1 MEKTN
6 ITGAIPSPSSGS
18 GVSGG
23 ARIVRPGAS
32 RIVSRRNFL
41 IQGGGGL
48 VALSLG
54 STGCSDTGTGPSDS
68 VDRDVEEVDRD
79 VVEQVDVI
87 VVGAGLSGLVA
98 AYELVRAGY
107 NVRVLEARNEAG
119 GRAQTLREPFDDG
132 LIAEAGPARIPPDH
146 DRTLGYIDHF
156 GIKTSPFYP
165 QEGEYL
171 FVPKQGDPLRET
183 PDSLAAQPHRPWVI
197 RGVVAHPRDLRL
209 EAASISTKDGTHSHG
224 KDIPEGTDV
233 LPVAFAEALGDSVRY
248 GSPVTR
254 VVREDSGVLVT
265 NGTGASTEELKGS
278 YLICTVPLPVIDQIV
293 FEPTLSAE
301 KRAAFEALPYQD
313 VTRVYVQYADRIWE
327 GHGLNGWGESLVGGF
342 WEFWHPTWNQEGPR
356 GLLMSYLYGDMA
368 RTVAAMEPGTIV
380 PEFIDR
386 FDGFFPGSSE
396 VAEHGTYFA
405 WEHQPWIR
413 AAYALKDPPFEEH
426 PELASPEGR
435 IHFAGEHASGE
446 RGWMQ
451 GALQSGLRAAS
462 EIDPAVTGESSGA
475 AVAISPRRVA
485 RRFAAGSGVP
495 GWLAV

>member
-1 MEKTN
+1 MDETN
-6 ITGAIPSPSSGS
+6 ITGAIPLPSSG
-18 GVSGG
+18 SGG

-41 IQGGGGL
+41 LQGGGGL
-48 VALSLG
+48 IALSLG
-54 STGCSDTGTGPSDS
+54 STGCSDTGMGPSDS
-68 VDRDVEEVDRD
+68 VDRD

-119 GRAQTLREPFDDG
+119 GRARTLREPFDDG
-132 LIAEAGPARIPPDH
+132 LIAETGPARIPPDH

-156 GIKTSPFYP
+156 GIETSPFYP

-171 FVPKQGDPLRET
+171 LVPEQGDPFRQT
-183 PDSLAAQPHRPWVI
+183 PDVFLSGGRDTWV
-197 RGVVAHPRDLRL
+197 
-209 EAASISTKDGTHSHG
+209 KM
-224 KDIPEGTDV
+224 PEGTDV
-233 LPVAFAEALGDSVRY
+233 LPMAFAEALGDRVRY

-254 VVREDSGVLVT
+254 VVQEDSGVLVT

-293 FEPTLSAE
+293 FEPTLSEE
-301 KRAAFEALPYQD
+301 KRAAFEALTYED

-327 GHGLNGWGESLVGGF
+327 GHGLNGWGLSLVGGF

-405 WEHQPWIR
+405 WEHQPWIG
-413 AAYALKDPPFEEH
+413 AAFAPHDPPFEEH

-446 RGWMQ
+446 RAWMQ

-462 EIDPAVTGESSGA
+462 EIDPEVTGESSGA
-475 AVAISPRRVA
+475 AVAISPRRVV

>member
-1 MEKTN
+1 M
-6 ITGAIPSPSSGS
+6 
-18 GVSGG
+18 
-23 ARIVRPGAS
+23 
-32 RIVSRRNFL
+32 
-41 IQGGGGL
+41 
-48 VALSLG
+48 
-54 STGCSDTGTGPSDS
+54 
-68 VDRDVEEVDRD
+68 
-79 VVEQVDVI
+79 
-87 VVGAGLSGLVA
+87 
-98 AYELVRAGY
+98 
-107 NVRVLEARNEAG
+107 
-119 GRAQTLREPFDDG
+119 
-132 LIAEAGPARIPPDH
+132 
-146 DRTLGYIDHF
+146 
-156 GIKTSPFYP
+156 
-165 QEGEYL
+165 
-171 FVPKQGDPLRET
+171 
-183 PDSLAAQPHRPWVI
+183 
-197 RGVVAHPRDLRL
+197 
-209 EAASISTKDGTHSHG
+209 
-224 KDIPEGTDV
+224 
-233 LPVAFAEALGDSVRY
+233 AFAEALGDRVRY

-254 VVREDSGVLVT
+254 VVQEDSGVLVT

-293 FEPTLSAE
+293 FEPTLSEE
-301 KRAAFEALPYQD
+301 KRAAFEALTYED

-327 GHGLNGWGESLVGGF
+327 GHGLNGWGLSLVGGF

-405 WEHQPWIR
+405 WEHQPWIG
-413 AAYALKDPPFEEH
+413 AAFAPYDPPFEEH

-462 EIDPAVTGESSGA
+462 EIDPEVTGESSGA
-475 AVAISPRRVA
+475 ALAISPRRVA
-485 RRFAAGSGVP
+485 RRFAAGPGVP

>member
-1 MEKTN
+1 MDETN
-6 ITGAIPSPSSGS
+6 ITGAIPLPSSG
-18 GVSGG
+18 SGG

-32 RIVSRRNFL
+32 RIVNRRNFL
-41 IQGGGGL
+41 LQGGGGL

-119 GRAQTLREPFDDG
+119 GRARTLREPFDDG
-132 LIAEAGPARIPPDH
+132 LIAETGPARIPPDH

-156 GIKTSPFYP
+156 GIETSPFYP

-171 FVPKQGDPLRET
+171 FVTEQGDTLRET
-183 PDSLAAQPHRPWVI
+183 PDSFLSGRDTWV
-197 RGVVAHPRDLRL
+197 
-209 EAASISTKDGTHSHG
+209 KM
-224 KDIPEGTDV
+224 PEGTDV
-233 LPVAFAEALGDSVRY
+233 LPMAFAEALGDRVRY

-254 VVREDSGVLVT
+254 VVQEDSGVLVT

-293 FEPTLSAE
+293 FEPTLSEE
-301 KRAAFEALPYQD
+301 KRAAFEA
-313 VTRVYVQYADRIWE
+313 T
-327 GHGLNGWGESLVGGF
+327 SLRGRHPCLRSVCGPNLGGPRPERVGGRYLGGSSF
-342 WEFWHPTWNQEGPR
+342 EEFWHPTWNQEGPR
-356 GLLMSYLYGDMA
+356 GLLMSYLYGDRA

-386 FDGFFPGSSE
+386 FDGFFPGSGAL
-396 VAEHGTYFA
+396 AEGGTYFA
-405 WEHQPWIR
+405 WEHQPWIG
-413 AAYALKDPPFEEH
+413 AAFAHYDPPFAEH

-451 GALQSGLRAAS
+451 GAFQSGLRAAS
-462 EIDPAVTGESSGA
+462 EIDPEVTGESSGA
-475 AVAISPRRVA
+475 ALAISPRRVA
-485 RRFAAGSGVP
+485 RRFAAGPGVP